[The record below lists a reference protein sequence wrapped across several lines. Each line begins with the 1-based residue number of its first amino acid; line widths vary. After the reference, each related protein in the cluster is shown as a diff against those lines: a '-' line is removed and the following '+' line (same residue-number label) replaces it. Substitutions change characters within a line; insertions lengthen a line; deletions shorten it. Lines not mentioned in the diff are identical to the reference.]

1 VLDHPAAF
9 PPSDRAGVPLFA
21 TGSNSRPCTTTCWCR
36 PTEARRSTARSI
48 TPSDWRPTHDATI
61 HALYVVDRR
70 IATASSGELHDEVV
84 ADLESQGED
93 AVAAVADRAA
103 EAGVDVETHVIEG
116 TPDTEIVDYADEHG
130 IDVIVMSPEGKSRA
144 RERIRSLGSVS
155 DRVAD
160 DASVPV
166 FLIK

>member
-1 VLDHPAAF
+1 MYDDILVPTDGSEAV
-9 PPSDRAGVPLFA
+9 DRALEHA
-21 TGSNSRPCTTTCWCR
+21 LRL
-36 PTEARRSTARSI
+36 A
-48 TPSDWRPTHDATI
+48 SDHDATV

-70 IATASSGELHDEVV
+70 ITTANSGDLHDEVV
-84 ADLESQGED
+84 ADLETQGEE
-93 AVAAVADRAA
+93 AIGAVADAA
-103 EAGVDVETHVIEG
+103 REAGLDVETHVAHG
-116 TPDTEIVDYADEHG
+116 TPDTEIVSYADEAG
-130 IDVIVMSPEGKSRA
+130 IDVIVLSPEGKSP

>member
-1 VLDHPAAF
+1 MYDDVLVPTDGSEAVERAIDHAI
-9 PPSDRAGVPLFA
+9 RLA
-21 TGSNSRPCTTTCWCR
+21 T
-36 PTEARRSTARSI
+36 
-48 TPSDWRPTHDATI
+48 DHDATI

-70 IATASSGELHDEVV
+70 IATANSGELHDEIV
-84 ADLESQGED
+84 ADLESQGEE
-93 AVAAVADRAA
+93 AVATVADRAA
-103 EAGVDVETHVIEG
+103 DAGLDVETSVRHG
-116 TPDTEIVDYADEHG
+116 TPDKEIVAYADDEG
-130 IDVIVMSPEGKSRA
+130 MDVIVMSPEGKSP

>member
-1 VLDHPAAF
+1 MYDDILVPTDGSEAV
-9 PPSDRAGVPLFA
+9 DRALEHA
-21 TGSNSRPCTTTCWCR
+21 LRL
-36 PTEARRSTARSI
+36 A
-48 TPSDWRPTHDATI
+48 SDHDATV

-70 IATASSGELHDEVV
+70 ITTANSGDLHDEVV
-84 ADLESQGED
+84 ADLEAQGDE
-93 AVAAVADRAA
+93 AVSAVADAAA
-103 EAGVDVETHVIEG
+103 EAGLDVETHVAHG
-116 TPDTEIVDYADEHG
+116 TPDREIVAYADEAE
-130 IDVIVMSPEGKSRA
+130 IDVIVLSPEGKSP

>member
-1 VLDHPAAF
+1 MYDEILVPTDGSEAV
-9 PPSDRAGVPLFA
+9 DRALEHAVRLA
-21 TGSNSRPCTTTCWCR
+21 T
-36 PTEARRSTARSI
+36 
-48 TPSDWRPTHDATI
+48 DHDATL

-70 IATASSGELHDEVV
+70 IAAANSGDLHDEVV
-84 ADLESQGED
+84 EDLESQGGA
-93 AVAAVADRAA
+93 AVAAVADAAA
-103 EAGVDVETHVIEG
+103 EAGLDAETHVAHG
-116 TPDTEIVDYADEHG
+116 TPDTEIVGYADEAG
-130 IDVIVMSPEGKSRA
+130 IDVIVMSPEGKSP

>member
-1 VLDHPAAF
+1 MYDDILVPTDGSEAV
-9 PPSDRAGVPLFA
+9 DRALEHA
-21 TGSNSRPCTTTCWCR
+21 LRL
-36 PTEARRSTARSI
+36 A
-48 TPSDWRPTHDATI
+48 SDHDATV

-70 IATASSGELHDEVV
+70 ITTANSGDLHDEVV
-84 ADLESQGED
+84 ADLEAQGDE
-93 AVAAVADRAA
+93 AVSAVADAAA
-103 EAGVDVETHVIEG
+103 EAGLDVETHVAHG
-116 TPDTEIVDYADEHG
+116 TPDSEIVAYADEAE
-130 IDVIVMSPEGKSRA
+130 IDVIVLSPEGKSP

>member
-1 VLDHPAAF
+1 MYDDILVPTDGSEAVDRALDHAVRLA
-9 PPSDRAGVPLFA
+9 SDHGA
-21 TGSNSRPCTTTCWCR
+21 TL
-36 PTEARRSTARSI
+36 
-48 TPSDWRPTHDATI
+48 

-70 IATASSGELHDEVV
+70 IATANSGDLHDEVV
-84 ADLESQGED
+84 ADLESQGEAAVD
-93 AVAAVADRAA
+93 AVAETAA
-103 EAGVDVETHVIEG
+103 EAGLAVETRIAYG
-116 TPDTEIVDYADEHG
+116 TPNAEIVEYADDAG
-130 IDVIVMSPEGKSRA
+130 VDVIVMSPEGKSP

>member
-1 VLDHPAAF
+1 MYDEILVPTDGSEAV
-9 PPSDRAGVPLFA
+9 DRALEHAVRLA
-21 TGSNSRPCTTTCWCR
+21 T
-36 PTEARRSTARSI
+36 
-48 TPSDWRPTHDATI
+48 DHDATL

-70 IATASSGELHDEVV
+70 IAAANSGDLHDEVV
-84 ADLESQGED
+84 EDLESQGEA
-93 AVAAVADRAA
+93 AVAAVADAAA
-103 EAGVDVETHVIEG
+103 EAGLDTETHVAHG
-116 TPDTEIVDYADEHG
+116 TPDTEIVGYADEAG
-130 IDVIVMSPEGKSRA
+130 IDVIVMSPEGKSP

>member
-1 VLDHPAAF
+1 MYDEILVPTDGSEAV
-9 PPSDRAGVPLFA
+9 DRALEHAVRLA
-21 TGSNSRPCTTTCWCR
+21 T
-36 PTEARRSTARSI
+36 
-48 TPSDWRPTHDATI
+48 DHDATL

-70 IATASSGELHDEVV
+70 IAAANSGDLHDEVV
-84 ADLESQGED
+84 EDLESQGEA
-93 AVAAVADRAA
+93 AVAAVADAAA
-103 EAGVDVETHVIEG
+103 EAGLNAETHVAHG
-116 TPDTEIVDYADEHG
+116 TPDTEIVGYADEAG
-130 IDVIVMSPEGKSRA
+130 IDVIVMSPEGKSP